1 MTDVAVGER
10 FDYQGANPNAAED
23 RANKLLFW
31 GCFIA
36 LITTAFGFITR
47 MFLLPTWAEE
57 FGLDPAQVGRLAGI
71 GIWPFAVSIIAF
83 SLVID
88 RIGYKT
94 AMVFSFVG
102 YMIWAV
108 MGVSAFYVSRGGDK
122 ETAFALLYW
131 GSLILGLSNGTVEA
145 YINPVVA
152 TMFTFNKTKWLNIL
166 HAGWPGGLALAGI
179 ITVGI
184 DRFAPGTPWSIKL
197 GIIAIPAV
205 VFFVM
210 LIGLR
215 FPVQE
220 RVAAGVSY
228 REMLAEFGILGALV
242 VGFLL
247 VLQLMDFFT
256 GVQGFSAE
264 VVRDGVTTTVLAPW
278 ATWAFIILGL
288 GIVAAFGAY
297 TRSLGRPFMFVMIL
311 IMIPLATT
319 EIGTD
324 GWITGIMA
332 GVLEN
337 IHPGWVLI
345 YTSVIMMVLR
355 FFAGPIVHVISPLGL
370 LAASSILAI
379 AGLVFLAGA
388 SGLAMIFLAATLYA
402 FGKTFFWPTMLGV
415 VSDQTPRGGALTLN
429 ALGGIGMLAVGVLGF
444 PYIGALQADKKID
457 LIAAT
462 PAAQAAPG
470 LVENGNLS
478 PAVLDRK
485 EIYEV
490 IPYQTVNDAKL
501 AAATTTLTPEQKA
514 EIDAAAAGSSQ
525 RALAN
530 MAVFPAIMLAFYIGL
545 IVYFRSRGGYKA
557 EILATPQDQPIVPD
571 EKFTGGV
578 EGPVR

>member
-1 MTDVAVGER
+1 MTDAAAGQGL
-10 FDYQGANPNAAED
+10 DYRSANAASEEH
-23 RANKLLFW
+23 ANMALFW

-36 LITTAFGFITR
+36 LITTAFAFISR
-47 MFLLPTWAEE
+47 MFLLGTWEKE

-94 AMVFSFVG
+94 AMVISFLG
-102 YMIWAV
+102 YMIWSV
-108 MGVSAFYVSRGGDK
+108 MGVSAYYMSQGGNKDG
-122 ETAFALLYW
+122 AFQMLYW

-166 HAGWPGGLALAGI
+166 HAGWPGGLVLAGV
-179 ITVGI
+179 ITIAI
-184 DRFAPGTPWSIKL
+184 DAFAPATPWSIKL
-197 GIIAIPAV
+197 GIIALPAI
-205 VFFVM
+205 VFFIM
-210 LIGLR
+210 LIGVR

-228 REMLAEFGILGALV
+228 RDMLAEFGILGALV

-247 VLQLMDFFT
+247 TLQLIDFFSVGRTPTT
-256 GVQGFSAE
+256 GEKWIYIGIGIA
-264 VVRDGVTTTVLAPW
+264 
-278 ATWAFIILGL
+278 
-288 GIVAAFGAY
+288 IVAAFGAY

-319 EIGTD
+319 ELGTD
-324 GWITGIMA
+324 GWITGIME
-332 GVLEN
+332 GVTKGRF
-337 IHPGWVLI
+337 HPGWILI
-345 YTSVIMMVLR
+345 YTSFIMMVLR
-355 FFAGPIVHVISPLGL
+355 FFAGPIVHSLSPLGL
-370 LAASSILAI
+370 LATSAILAVV
-379 AGLVFLAGA
+379 GLVFLANAVGMA
-388 SGLAMIFLAATLYA
+388 LIFAAATLYA
-402 FGKTFFWPTMLGV
+402 LGKTFFWPTMLGV

-457 LIAAT
+457 MIAAT

-470 LVENGNLS
+470 LVENGRLS
-478 PAVLDRK
+478 PTVLDNK

-490 IPYQTVNDAKL
+490 IPYKTVNDAQL
-501 AAATTTLTPEQKA
+501 ATATATLSDAQKD
-514 EIDAAAAGSSQ
+514 EIKAAGDASSQ

-530 MAVFPAIMLAFYIGL
+530 MAIFPAIMLAFYIGL

-557 EILATPQDQPIVPD
+557 HILATPHDQPVVPD

-578 EGPVR
+578 PGAVR

>member
-1 MTDVAVGER
+1 MTDAVDYRGADAGGDER
-10 FDYQGANPNAAED
+10 H
-23 RANKLLFW
+23 KKILFW

-47 MFLLPTWAEE
+47 MFLLPTWAAE
-57 FGLDPAQVGRLAGI
+57 FNLDPAQVGRLAGI

-94 AMVFSFVG
+94 AMVFSFLG
-102 YMIWAV
+102 YLVWSI
-108 MGVSAFYVSRGGDK
+108 MGVSAYYVSRNGDK
-122 ETAFALLYW
+122 NTAFALLYC

-166 HAGWPGGLALAGI
+166 HAGWPGGLVLAGL
-179 ITVGI
+179 ITIGM
-184 DRFAPGTPWSIKL
+184 DRWAPGIPWSIKL
-197 GIIAIPAV
+197 GIIALPAIL
-205 VFFVM
+205 FFLI

-228 REMLAEFGILGALV
+228 RDMLAEFGVLGALV

-256 GVQGFSAE
+256 GVPAFTKYAA
-264 VVRDGVTTTVLAPW
+264 DGVTVIGLANW
-278 ATWAFIILGL
+278 AKVVFIAIGL
-288 GIVAAFGAY
+288 AIVAAFGLY

-311 IMIPLATT
+311 IMMPLATT

-324 GWITGIMA
+324 GWITGIMETFA
-332 GVLEN
+332 KEKF
-337 IHPGWVLI
+337 HPGWILV
-345 YTSVIMMVLR
+345 YTSAIMLVLR
-355 FFAGPIVHVISPLGL
+355 FFAGPIVHHMSPLGL
-370 LAASSILAI
+370 LAISAVLAI
-379 AGLVFLAGA
+379 VGLTWLSGA
-388 SGLAMIFLAATLYA
+388 KTLGIIFAAATLYG

-429 ALGGIGMLAVGVLGF
+429 ALGGIGMLSVGVLGF

-457 LIAAT
+457 AIEAS
-462 PAAQAAPG
+462 PAAQQAPG
-470 LVENGNLS
+470 LVLNGHLT
-478 PAVLDRK
+478 PEVLDEKR
-485 EIYEV
+485 IYEV
-490 IPYQTVNDAKL
+490 IPYKVVNDEKL
-501 AAATTTLTPEQKA
+501 AARTATLSPEQKA
-514 EIDAAAAGSSQ
+514 EVASVAGASSQ

-530 MAVFPAIMLAFYIGL
+530 MALFPGIMLVFYIAL
-545 IVYFRSRGGYKA
+545 IAYFRSRGGYKA
-557 EILATPQDQPIVPD
+557 IVLATPGETERVPD

-578 EGPVR
+578 QAPVR